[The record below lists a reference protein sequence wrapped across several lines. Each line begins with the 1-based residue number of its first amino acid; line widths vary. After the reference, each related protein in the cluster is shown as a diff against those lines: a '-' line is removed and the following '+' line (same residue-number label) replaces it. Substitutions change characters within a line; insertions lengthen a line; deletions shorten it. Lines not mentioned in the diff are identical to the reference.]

1 LIYEIKVE
9 TQANSDGFESS
20 LPIQNMIRI
29 FKIAINKPCIIHL
42 RICVEV
48 YEGYCRKSYFFG
60 VSDEN

>member
-1 LIYEIKVE
+1 VE

-42 RICVEV
+42 TICVEV
-48 YEGYCRKSYFFG
+48 YGKLL
-60 VSDEN
+60 